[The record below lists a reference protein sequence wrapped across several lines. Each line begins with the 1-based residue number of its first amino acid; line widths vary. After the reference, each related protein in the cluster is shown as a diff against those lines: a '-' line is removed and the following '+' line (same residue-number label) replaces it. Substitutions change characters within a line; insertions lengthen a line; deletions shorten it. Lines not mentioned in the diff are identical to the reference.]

1 VLPEPTIRR
10 SLRAIT
16 RELSPAIS
24 RCELTHLAREPI
36 DYQRA
41 VSQHEAYV
49 ALLESLGLTVTRL
62 RAELE
67 LPDAVFVED
76 TAVVVDE
83 LAVITRPGAA
93 TRRLEIAAVRD
104 ALQPWRPIA
113 EIAAPGT
120 LDGGDVLQVGRTV
133 YVGLS
138 SRSNSEGAAQLGRLL
153 APFAYAVET
162 IEVHGCLHLKSA
174 VTAVSDTLLL
184 INPAWCD
191 SAAFAGV
198 DTIEID
204 PSEPHAANI
213 LRLDDAVIADAAFP
227 RTAENMRARGVTV
240 HSVNLS
246 ELAKAEGAVTC
257 CSLIFRVAPENHGS
271 VRAQEPS

>member
-1 VLPEPTIRR
+1 MLPEPTIRR
-10 SLRAIT
+10 RLRALT
-16 RELSPAIS
+16 RELSPALS

-36 DYQRA
+36 DYLRA

-49 ALLESLGLTVTRL
+49 GLLESLGVTVTRL
-62 RAELE
+62 RAEPE

-93 TRRLEIAAVRD
+93 TRQLETASVRD

-113 EIAAPGT
+113 EICAPGT

-138 SRSNSEGAAQLGRLL
+138 SRSNSEGAAQLSRLL
-153 APFAYAVET
+153 APFAYEVET

-184 INPAWCD
+184 VNPTWCD
-191 SAAFAGV
+191 STAFGV
-198 DTIEID
+198 ATIEID
-204 PSEPHAANI
+204 PTEPHAANV
-213 LRLDDAVIADAAFP
+213 LRLHDAVIIDAAFP
-227 RTAENMRARGVTV
+227 RTAELIRARGATV
-240 HSVNLS
+240 HNVDLS

-257 CSLIFRVAPENHGS
+257 CSLIFRVAPEIHGS
-271 VRAQEPS
+271 GQAP